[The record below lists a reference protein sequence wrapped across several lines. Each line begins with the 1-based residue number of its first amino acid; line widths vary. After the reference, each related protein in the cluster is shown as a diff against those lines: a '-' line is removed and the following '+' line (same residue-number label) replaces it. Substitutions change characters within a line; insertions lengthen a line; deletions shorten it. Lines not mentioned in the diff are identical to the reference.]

1 MTVYDA
7 YLEQHG
13 LTRYRLAE
21 KSGVTQ
27 STLQTAG
34 DATQLSQISTK
45 TLITTAGVLEI
56 TPGQVLDELENMFSN
71 KNNYSLNQMSQ
82 SAKRF
87 IENRP
92 GTELVELKKLDKYHI
107 IKFKYLVSNS
117 KSRTI
122 IIEIKKLDD
131 GRGKITD
138 TFHGYTFNFTAA
150 GLKSADCYQTQSQIM
165 TCIESIIAA
174 DYM

>member
-45 TLITTAGVLEI
+45 TLIATADVLEI

-92 GTELVELKKLDKYHI
+92 GAEFVKINKFDTHHWMI
-107 IKFKYLVSNS
+107 FKYT
-117 KSRTI
+117 KDDGKQRTI
-122 IIEIKKLDD
+122 ELDIKSLD
-131 GRGKITD
+131 GVRGKITYKLW
-138 TFHGYTFNFTAA
+138 GYTFYFSAA
-150 GLKSADCYQTQSQIM
+150 GLKSADYYKTNAQIM

>member
-1 MTVYDA
+1 MTVYDD
-7 YLEQHG
+7 YLEQHK

-21 KSGVTQ
+21 KSGVTR

-45 TLITTAGVLEI
+45 IMMATADVLEI
-56 TPGQVLDELENMFSN
+56 TPGQVLDELENMFSH

-87 IENRP
+87 IDNRP
-92 GTELVELKKLDKYHI
+92 GTELVELKKFDKYHI
-107 IKFKYLVSNS
+107 IKFKYLIYDNKKRSIN
-117 KSRTI
+117 
-122 IIEIKKLDD
+122 IEIKKLDD

-138 TFHGYTFNFTAA
+138 TFHGYAFSFTAA
-150 GLKSADCYQTQSQIM
+150 SLKSADTYKTQAQIM

-174 DYM
+174 DCM